1 MARAEENQQRRL
13 LRPTSPFSQKVH
25 SAVYCS
31 DVTGCVSASGPSEAI
46 GDADKDDRPTAE
58 TKSPSLK
65 LPCRVQT
72 TSASLKEII
81 ASFRR
86 AQEAAPSPTPCPPA
100 LPPLSEEMTPEPIQP
115 RAMQMHNEWQQEQRD
130 SLVQDTSPA
139 TKVYVMPSGYIVQ
152 SVQMVLEKKQSEK
165 GDERVPSLSPFFRP
179 EPYRCRSSGCYL
191 PLREAPVEVSC
202 CFMETDVRLEMIK
215 TAPRKEA
222 FPAGCVPGGID
233 VRNFLNGMEENE
245 KRLRFLPIPL
255 QQHSPHPLNRDTQE
269 LLAQLNRNVIYHEPL
284 LSGETDVTSEETQ
297 LSKTSLDLE
306 ERLQDFSRRL
316 EQFCEA

>member
-1 MARAEENQQRRL
+1 M
-13 LRPTSPFSQKVH
+13 
-25 SAVYCS
+25 
-31 DVTGCVSASGPSEAI
+31 TGCVLVSVPSEAI
-46 GDADKDDRPTAE
+46 GDEDKDDRPTGE

-65 LPCRVQT
+65 LPCRAQT

-86 AQEAAPSPTPCPPA
+86 AQEAPPPPPCPPA
-100 LPPLSEEMTPEPIQP
+100 LPPLSEEITPEPVQP
-115 RAMQMHNEWQQEQRD
+115 RAMQMHNEWQQEQRE
-130 SLVQDTSPA
+130 SFVQDASPA

-152 SVQMVLEKKQSEK
+152 SVQMVLEKKQAEK
-165 GDERVPSLSPFFRP
+165 ADERMPALYPFFRP

-202 CFMETDVRLEMIK
+202 SFMETDVRLEMIK

-222 FPAGCVPGGID
+222 FPAGGVPGGID
-233 VRNFLNGMEENE
+233 VRNFLIEMEENE
-245 KRLRFLPIPL
+245 KRFRFLPIPL
-255 QQHSPHPLNRDTQE
+255 QQHSLYPLNRDTQE
-269 LLAQLNRNVIYHEPL
+269 LLAQLEQNVIHHEPL

-306 ERLQDFSRRL
+306 QRLQDFSRRL